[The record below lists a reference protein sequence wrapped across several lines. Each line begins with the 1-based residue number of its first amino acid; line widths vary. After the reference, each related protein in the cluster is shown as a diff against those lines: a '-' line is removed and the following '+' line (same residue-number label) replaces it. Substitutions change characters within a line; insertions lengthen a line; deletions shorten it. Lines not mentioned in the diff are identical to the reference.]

1 MRLLSSLVI
10 LIALTGQL
18 AAQTARHGI
27 YLGGD
32 SPVLQYSRME
42 YPYFGAY
49 SPFPREGGL
58 FDRWKSDLQPVGFF
72 ISPRLLIG
80 ARFDYRH
87 ITHTF
92 PRRETWRSDETYSAI
107 RPFLRYYLGD
117 GSRIWDVYGELGFG
131 RIGLKGYTGV
141 ETDFHLAAGTE
152 VRLGG
157 GLLANARLAYNAYAS
172 DLNYTTLDIGQRV
185 LVRELGGGI
194 EPRLRR
200 GAVYLSG
207 KVFGGS
213 VGHMRRLGADW
224 LQYSFAVRPTVGYF
238 LLDGLALMA
247 ELNWRVEGD
256 YDHVRPY
263 WRSRYSGNG
272 VETEFLG
279 LLGVRYYPLG
289 GSRLQPFTEANLGHY
304 RYESD
309 PEHPDAFVQTARG
322 TAYRGGV
329 GVAYFLSDR
338 VSFEVLARYRTQRE
352 AVELNPWWSRGAQ
365 VTNKGFS
372 GQLGF
377 AFQLVD

>member
-32 SPVLQYSRME
+32 LPVLQYSRME

-58 FDRWKSDLQPVGFF
+58 FDRWKSGLQPVGFF

-157 GLLANARLAYNAYAS
+157 GLLASARLAYNAYAS
-172 DLNYTTLDIGQRV
+172 DLNYTTLDIGQRI
-185 LVRELGGGI
+185 LIHELGGLNM
-194 EPRLRR
+194 EPRLRK
-200 GAVYLSG
+200 GAVFLSG
-207 KVFGGS
+207 KVLGAN
-213 VGHMRRLGADW
+213 VGHMRRQDKDW
-224 LQYSFAVRPTVGYF
+224 LEYDLEIMPTAGYF
-238 LLDGLALMA
+238 LRDGLAVMA
-247 ELNWRVEGD
+247 EINWLVEGV
-256 YDHVRPY
+256 YDHVKPE
-263 WRSRYSGNG
+263 WRSRYAGNG

-279 LLGVRYYPLG
+279 LLGFRYYPLRL
-289 GSRLQPFTEANLGHY
+289 SRIQAFAEANIGHY

-309 PEHPDAFVQTARG
+309 PEHPLAEVATVRG
-322 TAYRGGV
+322 TAYRGGL
-329 GVAYFLSDR
+329 GLAYFLSSR
-338 VSFEVLARYRTQRE
+338 VSLELSGRYLKQEEEIMQWLWTRTVP
-352 AVELNPWWSRGAQ
+352 AG
-365 VTNKGFS
+365 TKGFS
-372 GQLGF
+372 ANVGF